1 MANQSF
7 GGQMLLTLGDGRR
20 VKVKGDFKRAATNVT
35 VASEK
40 NLDGS
45 HARVLTLRNYKCEM
59 TLELERS
66 VTAQDLILYEGNLTI
81 VEAHTGRTH
90 LFSDGGFT
98 GEPETDQMTGKTTG
112 LSFESND
119 YRQV

>member
-20 VKVKGDFKRAATNVT
+20 VKVRGDFNIDPTDVT
-35 VASEK
+35 VSTEK
-40 NLDGS
+40 NTDRT

-59 TLELERS
+59 ALELDAS
-66 VTAQDLILYEGNLTI
+66 VDAQDLILFEGNLTI

-98 GEPETDQMTGKTTG
+98 GEPKTDQMTGKTTG
-112 LSFESND
+112 LSFESNV
-119 YRQV
+119 YRRV